1 MKNIKKKYFKLY
13 LNYISFYYFTTIK
26 NIVYLFIFYKKKTN
40 LTKSAVS
47 LPALAKRVLLRSSTI
62 VFKLA

>member
-47 LPALAKRVLLRSSTI
+47 LPALAKSVLLRSSTI